1 MKKLIYLILVLSSF
15 ISCSSDENTDTPNDN
30 NLLVGTSWKGR
41 HMEDLAFYYKYTFN
55 DKSECIVEYSNFED
69 FRNSAKNNRLYELKN
84 NNLIIKS
91 IANETLIKGILNPS
105 EEKIYFDN
113 RYGTPDIFLRIK

>member
-1 MKKLIYLILVLSSF
+1 MKNLIYLILVLPF
-15 ISCSSDENTDTPNDN
+15 LISCSSDDNTDIQNDN
-30 NLLVGTSWKGR
+30 KILVGTSWKGR

-91 IANETLIKGILNPS
+91 TTNEILIKGILNTN

>member
-1 MKKLIYLILVLSSF
+1 MKKYILLIILFPFLV
-15 ISCSSDENTDTPNDN
+15 SCSSDGNTDIPNDN
-30 NLLVGTSWKGR
+30 KILVGTSWKGR

-91 IANETLIKGILNPS
+91 TTNEILIKGILNTN